1 MTALTDAAA
10 DPAAKAALAKIV
22 AGSSFEITAR
32 DPEKAVASLVDLA
45 PKTPVYIA
53 HIPGDPWARVM
64 ETALKVRDAGFSP
77 IPHVVAR
84 NIKDEADLEEFLKTI
99 VGELGTDHVLCLG
112 GDVDNPPG
120 KFTMSRQL
128 IETGLFPKTGI
139 KRIGLACYPEP
150 HPKAPVEVF
159 NEELSKK
166 FALATEQGLN
176 PWVVTQFAFEAEP
189 IVGRLKELPGQG
201 VTGPVRVGVAGPAGL
216 KSLIGFSMRC
226 GVGNSLKALTS
237 RPTSIG
243 KLMTK
248 HTPEDVVAD
257 LALAMAKDP
266 SLNVEGL
273 HFFTFGGVP
282 AAAGW
287 MKDTLAAAA

>member
-1 MTALTDAAA
+1 MSELKSAACTPETKAILEKLT
-10 DPAAKAALAKIV
+10 

-32 DPEKAVASLVDLA
+32 DPEKAVASLSDLA
-45 PKTPVYIA
+45 PGTQVYIA
-53 HIPGDPWARVM
+53 HIPGDPWARVV
-64 ETALKVRDAGFSP
+64 ETALKVRDAGFTP

-84 NIKDEADLEEFLKTI
+84 NIKDAADLEAFLNVL
-99 VGELGTDHVLCLG
+99 VGELGTDRCLCLG

-120 KFTMSRQL
+120 AFTMSRQL
-128 IETGLFPKTGI
+128 IETGLFPKMGI

-159 NEELSKK
+159 NEELQKK
-166 FALATEQGLN
+166 FALATEQGLD
-176 PWVVTQFAFEAEP
+176 PWIVTQFAFESEP
-189 IVGRLKELPGQG
+189 IMARLKELRAQG
-201 VTGPVRVGVAGPAGL
+201 VTGPVRVGVSGPAGL
-216 KSLIGFSMRC
+216 KSLISFSMRC

-248 HTPEDVVAD
+248 HTPDEVVAGLVTG
-257 LALAMAKDP
+257 LAQAPELD
-266 SLNVEGL
+266 VEGL

-282 AAAGW
+282 ASAAW
-287 MKDTLAAAA
+287 MKDAHAAAA